1 MPRKGAQAKAFAAQ
15 QAKKREAEKQEARA
29 KVDAEKNNAKG
40 ISECRDVGQL
50 MRMHR
55 ANSERIEHMEEAQEK
70 DAKRKEAERAAKEK
84 ELEESQG
91 KSWWDKFLPKPKGP
105 REATSP
111 NKVQQQRDNIE
122 QFYDLL
128 KCSKHVKR
136 EIQAVFKAFD
146 ANKDGSLNINEFR
159 TYLKEPKE
167 RMPFLNRIFLT
178 MDNDAMDGAERVNT
192 YGVGELDMFEFFVG
206 YYSIC
211 SLPRGDYAIRFIW
224 DLYDPRRTGEID
236 SETFRCMIR
245 EGMSAMLPDYLLRG
259 DEPLPPAVTEQLE
272 KIRKEQGEELWTK
285 LRYGD
290 VAVRTDGN
298 GERHLAIVKDHTDY
312 SVTVQDIYSLE
323 NAMGWT
329 QSDDNTFTYHMNRHI
344 VHERVAPPLP
354 GDDLFDEALEKF
366 MFLSADNDGDGSIT
380 LKEFRHFIRR
390 RVACGEPSPYAA
402 FLAFQ
407 KKLRSV
413 GGLGDSFWDARTLD
427 LAVTLEKHGLWS
439 AWELHRHFNLGKICK
454 RPPPKMGGEPPLLP
468 PEKGKNDG
476 PVDTSHAVWKPTSAG
491 SVERY
496 AIEQASRRW
505 RRNI

>member
-1 MPRKGAQAKAFAAQ
+1 
-15 QAKKREAEKQEARA
+15 
-29 KVDAEKNNAKG
+29 
-40 ISECRDVGQL
+40 
-50 MRMHR
+50 
-55 ANSERIEHMEEAQEK
+55 
-70 DAKRKEAERAAKEK
+70 
-84 ELEESQG
+84 
-91 KSWWDKFLPKPKGP
+91 
-105 REATSP
+105 
-111 NKVQQQRDNIE
+111 
-122 QFYDLL
+122 
-128 KCSKHVKR
+128 
-136 EIQAVFKAFD
+136 
-146 ANKDGSLNINEFR
+146 
-159 TYLKEPKE
+159 
-167 RMPFLNRIFLT
+167 
-178 MDNDAMDGAERVNT
+178 
-192 YGVGELDMFEFFVG
+192 
-206 YYSIC
+206 
-211 SLPRGDYAIRFIW
+211 
-224 DLYDPRRTGEID
+224 
-236 SETFRCMIR
+236 MIR
-245 EGMSAMLPDYLLRG
+245 EGMSAMLPDYLVRG

-272 KIRKEQGEELWTK
+272 KIRKEQGEELWTR

-329 QSDDNTFTYHMNRHI
+329 QGDDNTFTYHMNRHV

-439 AWELHRHFNLGKICK
+439 AWELHRHFNLGKVCK
-454 RPPPKMGGEPPLLP
+454 RPPPKKGGEPPLLP

-476 PVDTSHAVWKPTSAG
+476 PVDTSHAA
-491 SVERY
+491 
-496 AIEQASRRW
+496 
-505 RRNI
+505 

>member
-1 MPRKGAQAKAFAAQ
+1 MERQESSIRDGSRKVGHRRRAQVERLAAWQRLPNWLWSRHTGGDTESARQPREAVERARRAVRRVSIGRDAPHIELVLGQPHRYGHQTNMPRKGAQAKAFAAQ

-70 DAKRKEAERAAKEK
+70 EAKRKEAERAAKEK

-178 MDNDAMDGAERVNT
+178 MDNDAMDGSDLGVLRW
-192 YGVGELDMFEFFVG
+192 YGAFTP
-206 YYSIC
+206 ST
-211 SLPRGDYAIRFIW
+211 R
-224 DLYDPRRTGEID
+224 
-236 SETFRCMIR
+236 
-245 EGMSAMLPDYLLRG
+245 
-259 DEPLPPAVTEQLE
+259 
-272 KIRKEQGEELWTK
+272 
-285 LRYGD
+285 
-290 VAVRTDGN
+290 
-298 GERHLAIVKDHTDY
+298 LA
-312 SVTVQDIYSLE
+312 S
-323 NAMGWT
+323 
-329 QSDDNTFTYHMNRHI
+329 
-344 VHERVAPPLP
+344 
-354 GDDLFDEALEKF
+354 
-366 MFLSADNDGDGSIT
+366 
-380 LKEFRHFIRR
+380 IRR
-390 RVACGEPSPYAA
+390 GRGW
-402 FLAFQ
+402 FLF
-407 KKLRSV
+407 
-413 GGLGDSFWDARTLD
+413 GF
-427 LAVTLEKHGLWS
+427 
-439 AWELHRHFNLGKICK
+439 
-454 RPPPKMGGEPPLLP
+454 
-468 PEKGKNDG
+468 
-476 PVDTSHAVWKPTSAG
+476 
-491 SVERY
+491 
-496 AIEQASRRW
+496 
-505 RRNI
+505 

>member
-1 MPRKGAQAKAFAAQ
+1 MFGLIKTWKAL
-15 QAKKREAEKQEARA
+15 E
-29 KVDAEKNNAKG
+29 AKG
-40 ISECRDVGQL
+40 IMGINRRNADYVL
-50 MRMHR
+50 KY
-55 ANSERIEHMEEAQEK
+55 N
-70 DAKRKEAERAAKEK
+70 KRNLYPIVDDKIITKERAIEAGIDVPEMYGIIETERDIEK
-84 ELEESQG
+84 
-91 KSWWDKFLPKPKGP
+91 
-105 REATSP
+105 
-111 NKVQQQRDNIE
+111 
-122 QFYDLL
+122 L
-128 KCSKHVKR
+128 K
-136 EIQAVFKAFD
+136 D
-146 ANKDGSLNINEFR
+146 
-159 TYLKEPKE
+159 
-167 RMPFLNRIFLT
+167 
-178 MDNDAMDGAERVNT
+178 
-192 YGVGELDMFEFFVG
+192 
-206 YYSIC
+206 
-211 SLPRGDYAIRFIW
+211 
-224 DLYDPRRTGEID
+224 
-236 SETFRCMIR
+236 
-245 EGMSAMLPDYLLRG
+245 
-259 DEPLPPAVTEQLE
+259 
-272 KIRKEQGEELWTK
+272 
-285 LRYGD
+285 
-290 VAVRTDGN
+290 
-298 GERHLAIVKDHTDY
+298 IVKDHTDY

-476 PVDTSHAVWKPTSAG
+476 PVDTSHAV
-491 SVERY
+491 
-496 AIEQASRRW
+496 
-505 RRNI
+505 